1 MEQIF
6 CPTTRPLRLGIRTLH
21 LFPGMAGKCQKGNN
35 LPISSR
41 PAHLQG
47 CLYIVRNPCPSS
59 LRCGGANLPARSH
72 LCLFCS
78 ITLLAASH
86 ARRGERRFFLHHA
99 SVHFLENHQLA
110 NSQESATPLVCPEL
124 RDVSIYRHLTRV
136 NDVFYSQNWLAA
148 GFIPHPASF
157 DGKPRPTE
165 SPYPDVDVASPN
177 SLQTVI
183 AASCSKPQISKRLIT
198 TDLEDPW
205 GISQKTSQL
214 KIVWAQNLETPS
226 GTSQF
231 ATRVCSSARSRALA
245 AFDKSACNGNAD
257 GWLPS
262 GNVVMIAMENG
273 HLVRWFT
280 HEKCC
285 STVP

>member
-1 MEQIF
+1 MLPPLHILLGTIDLRPIISIIGNPSIAHNPHLGSRDHLKQGWTSGISTTPLGGSTLPTTIEAQDIVHLQKWRDMEQIF

-198 TDLEDPW
+198 TDLEDP
-205 GISQKTSQL
+205 
-214 KIVWAQNLETPS
+214 
-226 GTSQF
+226 
-231 ATRVCSSARSRALA
+231 
-245 AFDKSACNGNAD
+245 
-257 GWLPS
+257 
-262 GNVVMIAMENG
+262 
-273 HLVRWFT
+273 
-280 HEKCC
+280 
-285 STVP
+285 